1 MFGLKTKFHW
11 QAEQIWK
18 FWIHSD
24 FIWTNIELE
33 VLSTSF
39 VVI

>member
-18 FWIHSD
+18 FWIH
-24 FIWTNIELE
+24 IEPE